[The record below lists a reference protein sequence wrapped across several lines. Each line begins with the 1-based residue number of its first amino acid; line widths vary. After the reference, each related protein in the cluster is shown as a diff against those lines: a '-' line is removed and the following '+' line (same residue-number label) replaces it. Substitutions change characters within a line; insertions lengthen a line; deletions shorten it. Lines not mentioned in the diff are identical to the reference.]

1 MSAPPTRRAVLVAS
15 LAAAGALALPGR
27 GHAVSYEV
35 RAADNRHFIVQ
46 ASIDNTEVRAVIDT
60 GASTVAIPAEEAKR
74 IGLRVRPSDFTV
86 PVSTANGTANAAR
99 VSLRRV
105 EIGSIRMRDV
115 EALVMPEGA
124 LDITLIG
131 MTFLS
136 RLKGFRVD
144 NGVLVLDN

>member
-27 GHAVSYEV
+27 ARAVSYEIK
-35 RAADNRHFIVQ
+35 AMGNRHFIVQ
-46 ASIDNTEVRAVIDT
+46 ASIENTRVQALIDT

-136 RLKGFRVD
+136 RLKGFKVD
-144 NGVLVLDN
+144 DGVLVLDN